1 MNPEKTLELLS
12 DDLEQLDRGLENLD
26 NYVNEMELRHIHR
39 IEALEKRVNNLD
51 VSDHRISTL
60 EKEFNKMNEV
70 QQLLTVIKKE
80 LGLDEKQFE
89 KVQSAV
95 RAGGI
100 DLDEGGH

>member
-1 MNPEKTLELLS
+1 MEEEIVRQIEKSELEMS
-12 DDLEQLDRGLENLD
+12 IAHLDG
-26 NYVNEMELRHIHR
+26 YINEMDVRL
-39 IEALEKRVNNLD
+39 EALEHKVACLD
-51 VSDHRISTL
+51 VSDHRITTL
-60 EKEFNKMNEV
+60 EREFNKMNEV